1 MVSFETRRARLAGQA
16 APELR
21 YSAGVVEDGE
31 DLWQLMQERY
41 VRRGAAAAD
50 DDDADSGG
58 GDGPVL
64 VVRERLPG
72 EADAMEAAEAA
83 EVARVAGQQRES
95 EEAKGAAVGGGAA
108 SSTDRPAAAAP
119 AAPG

>member
-1 MVSFETRRARLAGQA
+1 MRARYAGQA

-41 VRRGAAAAD
+41 VRRGSVAADAD
-50 DDDADSGG
+50 DDGGGGG
-58 GDGPVL
+58 GDGSGPAL

-72 EADAMEAAEAA
+72 EPDAMEAAEAA
-83 EVARVAGQQRES
+83 GVAGQRREAA
-95 EEAKGAAVGGGAA
+95 EVEGLAVGGTA
-108 SSTDRPAAAAP
+108 SSMNRPAAAAP